1 MKVVVTF
8 TSGESLM
15 LVSGVKSVRIN
26 PITNCV
32 VVRFQGGIKN
42 VFPLENVQRIETQ

>member
-15 LVSGVKSVRIN
+15 LAGGIKSVRIN
-26 PITNCV
+26 PITDCV
-32 VVRFQGGIKN
+32 VVRFQGGVKN
-42 VFPLENVQRIETQ
+42 VFPLENVQRIETE

>member
-1 MKVVVTF
+1 MNVVVTF

-15 LVSGVKSVRIN
+15 LVGGVKSVRIN

>member
-8 TSGESLM
+8 ISGESLM
-15 LVSGVKSVRIN
+15 LVGGVKSVRIN

-42 VFPLENVQRIETQ
+42 VFPLENIQRIETQ

>member
-1 MKVVVTF
+1 MKVVVTL
-8 TSGESLM
+8 TSGETLTA
-15 LVSGVKSVRIN
+15 VDGVKSVRIN